1 MKPKEAHRTATG
13 IDAHGHP
20 PVRNGRDP
28 GSAERKARRSD
39 AVSVRSLLDVM
50 ADFDQFGGA
59 SLELVAWELSI
70 EESAVTA
77 AWSGAIAD
85 GLLKRSGIDEVPG
98 EDMWRLTTGGRR
110 AYESSDDVSA

>member
-1 MKPKEAHRTATG
+1 M
-13 IDAHGHP
+13 
-20 PVRNGRDP
+20 
-28 GSAERKARRSD
+28 
-39 AVSVRSLLDVM
+39 VSVRSLLDVM

-59 SLELVAWELSI
+59 SLELVTWELSI

-98 EDMWRLTTGGRR
+98 EDMWRLTTSGRR
-110 AYESSDDVSA
+110 AYEGSDDVSA